1 MKKFYYLL
9 LLSVIALFSACDEND
24 WNSEDLMKTEGTLL
38 LSSLDISIDNSI
50 YDANNS
56 KVDSVTILGSS
67 NTSDFIINIIEQQ
80 SQRII
85 NTWKYG
91 EMPNDITLKK
101 GEYTIEVKSH
111 EANPAEWEK
120 PYFYGSKKIS
130 INKNETTIIDEINCC
145 FANVKVNVE
154 YSADLASVLGDDAIA
169 KVYITNDAT
178 LEFSRNEV
186 RSGYFYLPS
195 ATSSL
200 VAEFSG
206 TINNE
211 PFSVHKVIPDVKAG
225 QSHTFSFSFDDLKN
239 VENPNAPSI
248 TSETISVD
256 GINFITDTIIA
267 KVDINAPYGIKNFVV
282 DIISEQLTKEV
293 IQEVGLDAT
302 FDLANPGELVGP
314 LTELGFPTGSAV
326 VGQTYLAFDITD
338 FMQLLN
344 LFPGQHQ
351 FKLTVVDS
359 KGNTTS
365 KTLTF
370 VTQQGPTTDS
380 SAPTITS
387 ETLDIDSAN
396 YITESI
402 IAKVDINAPNGIK
415 NFVVDII
422 SEQLTPELL
431 KEVGLDSTFDL
442 ANPGELAGP
451 LGELG
456 FPTGEA
462 VVGKTYLAFDI
473 TDFMQLL
480 VLFPGQ
486 HQFKLTITD
495 KADNMVSKT
504 LTFIAQ

>member
-1 MKKFYYLL
+1 MKKIYYLL
-9 LLSVIALFSACDEND
+9 LLSAITLFSACDEND

-50 YDANNS
+50 YDENNL
-56 KVDSVTILGSS
+56 KVDSVTISEPI
-67 NTSDFIINIIEQQ
+67 NTSNFIISIVDQQ
-80 SQRII
+80 SQQVI
-85 NTWKYG
+85 NTWGYN
-91 EMPNDITLKK
+91 EMPNEISLKK

-111 EANPAEWEK
+111 EAEPAQWEK
-120 PYFYGSKKIS
+120 PYFYGAKKLS
-130 INKNETTIIDEINCC
+130 INEDETTIIDEVICS

-154 YSADLASVLGDDAIA
+154 YSTDLASVLGDDAIA
-169 KVYITNDAT
+169 KVYITNDAS
-178 LEFSRNEV
+178 LEFSRNEG
-186 RSGYFYLPS
+186 RFGYFSLPS

-239 VENPNAPSI
+239 VENPNAPTI
-248 TSETISVD
+248 TSETLSVD
-256 GINFITDTIIA
+256 GVNIISDTTIA

-293 IQEVGLDAT
+293 LQEVGLDAT
-302 FDLANPGELVGP
+302 FDLANPGELAGP
-314 LTELGFPTGSAV
+314 LSELGFPIGDAV

-338 FMQLLN
+338 FMQVLN
-344 LFPGQHQ
+344 IFPGQHQ
-351 FKLTVVDS
+351 FKLTIVDS
-359 KGNTTS
+359 KGYTIS

-370 VTQQGPTTDS
+370 VSQAPTTDS
-380 SAPTITS
+380 SIPTITS
-387 ETLDIDSAN
+387 ETLSIDSAN
-396 YITESI
+396 YITENI

-422 SEQLTPELL
+422 SEQLTREILQ
-431 KEVGLDSTFDL
+431 EVGLDSTFDL

-451 LGELG
+451 LSELG
-456 FPTGEA
+456 FPTGDA
-462 VVGKTYLAFDI
+462 VMGKTYLAFDI
-473 TDFMQLL
+473 TDFMQ
-480 VLFPGQ
+480 VLNIFPGQ
-486 HQFKLTITD
+486 HQFRLTITD
-495 KADNMVSKT
+495 ANNNTVSKT